1 MKALT
6 NQRDLLSV
14 YNKGDLSRVAKDLNL
29 YQSIETDKE
38 WEDVEGMPMR
48 KKTYLVK
55 HSKGVSRWTVKMKR
69 GDVVS
74 VSCEFEAK

>member
-6 NQRDLLSV
+6 NQRDLFSV

-38 WEDVEGMPMR
+38 WEDLEGIPMR

-55 HSKGVSRWTVKMKR
+55 HSKGVARWTVKMKS

-74 VSCEFEAK
+74 VACEFEAK